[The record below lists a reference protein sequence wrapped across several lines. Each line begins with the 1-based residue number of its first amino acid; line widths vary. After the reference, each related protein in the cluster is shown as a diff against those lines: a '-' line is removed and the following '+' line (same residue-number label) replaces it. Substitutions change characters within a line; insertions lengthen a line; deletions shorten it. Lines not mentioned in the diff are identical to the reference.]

1 MANLNLKAIISA
13 EDRTSRAFG
22 SLNNGFNK
30 LAKVG
35 LAGAVAGFGALAVF
49 AKKSVSAFAE
59 SQKVTAQTNA
69 VLKSTKGIAGL
80 TAKEIGKLSASLQ
93 KVTKYGDEEIQSGEN
108 LLLTFT
114 KIGKDIFPEATK
126 TMLDMS
132 TALGQDLKSSAIQLG
147 KALQDPILGI
157 TALRR
162 VGVNFNNAQKETV
175 KRLVESGQMM
185 KAQKFI
191 LAELKEA
198 GKQGIKI
205 LNRGD

>member
-1 MANLNLKAIISA
+1 M
-13 EDRTSRAFG
+13 
-22 SLNNGFNK
+22 
-30 LAKVG
+30 
-35 LAGAVAGFGALAVF
+35 
-49 AKKSVSAFAE
+49 
-59 SQKVTAQTNA
+59 
-69 VLKSTKGIAGL
+69 
-80 TAKEIGKLSASLQ
+80 
-93 KVTKYGDEEIQSGEN
+93 KYVITDQNEA
-108 LLLTFT
+108 

-191 LAELKEA
+191 LAELRTEFCNSSKKK
-198 GKQGIKI
+198 GKKFS
-205 LNRGD
+205 